1 LGLVRLPW
9 TIENDR
15 MDFDRINAIME
26 AGEMLVRALQLGRR
40 SPGSNGH
47 RAALE

>member
-1 LGLVRLPW
+1 
-9 TIENDR
+9 